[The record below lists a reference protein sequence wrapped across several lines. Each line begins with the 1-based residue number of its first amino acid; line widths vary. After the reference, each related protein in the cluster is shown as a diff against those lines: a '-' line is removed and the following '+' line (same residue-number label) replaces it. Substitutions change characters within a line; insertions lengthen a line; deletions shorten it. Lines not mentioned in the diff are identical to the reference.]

1 MDNEKIFKEI
11 DLIQGCINRM
21 ANNSFLVKGWAL
33 GVFAGVT
40 AITKGENLNNT
51 ILFVCTTII
60 PFVCFWILDAFF
72 LQTEKKYRKMYAERL
87 EMRKNGK
94 EDKLYELDPSH
105 YKVDCIFKV
114 MWSITLRV
122 FYGIPFLASIVVLVI
137 KIVDLY
143 PCIFRLAN

>member
-1 MDNEKIFKEI
+1 MDNEKLFKEI

-40 AITKGENLNNT
+40 AITKGANLNNT
-51 ILFVCTTII
+51 ILFVCTTIV

-72 LQTEKKYRKMYAERL
+72 LQTEKKYRIMYAERL
-87 EMRKNGK
+87 EKRKQ
-94 EDKLYELDPSH
+94 EDDSNLYELDPSS
-105 YKVDCIFKV
+105 YKVEGIFKV

-122 FYGIPFLASIVVLVI
+122 FYGIPFLASIVVIVI
-137 KIVDLY
+137 KHFDK
-143 PCIFRLAN
+143 

>member
-1 MDNEKIFKEI
+1 MDNEKLFKEI

-40 AITKGENLNNT
+40 AITKGDNLNNT
-51 ILFVCTTII
+51 ILFVCTTIV

-72 LQTEKKYRKMYAERL
+72 LQTEKKYRIMYAERL
-87 EMRKNGK
+87 EKRKL
-94 EDKLYELDPSH
+94 EDDSNLYELDPSS
-105 YKVDCIFKV
+105 YKVEEIFKV

-122 FYGIPFLASIVVLVI
+122 FYGIPFLASIVAIVI
-137 KIVDLY
+137 KHFDK
-143 PCIFRLAN
+143 

>member
-1 MDNEKIFKEI
+1 MDNEKLFKEI

-40 AITKGENLNNT
+40 AITKGDNLNNT
-51 ILFVCTTII
+51 ILFVCTTIV

-72 LQTEKKYRKMYAERL
+72 LQTEKKYRIMYAERL
-87 EMRKNGK
+87 EKRKQ
-94 EDKLYELDPSH
+94 EDDSNLYELDPSS
-105 YKVDCIFKV
+105 YKVEGIFKV

-122 FYGIPFLASIVVLVI
+122 FYGIPFLASIVVIVI
-137 KIVDLY
+137 KHFDK
-143 PCIFRLAN
+143 